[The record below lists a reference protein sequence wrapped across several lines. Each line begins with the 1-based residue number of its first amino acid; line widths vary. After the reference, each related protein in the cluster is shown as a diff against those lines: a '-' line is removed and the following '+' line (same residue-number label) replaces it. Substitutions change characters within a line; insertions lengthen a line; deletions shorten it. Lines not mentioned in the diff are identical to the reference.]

1 MKSSTTTALVILLA
15 TSTTSVYA
23 DVEQQQPKQ
32 GQPHDFESANIE
44 YIQQHFNERTAAA
57 TKDKKPAAAT
67 FAADKDETK
76 VGVDNDNID
85 SSFTST
91 FKSDMSSS
99 ISQEHAALPTREF
112 SSTEE
117 SFENKKVAD
126 VSFNDFANYYWDT
139 LQKHMEEVK
148 EDITAVGGEH
158 LLTSNQGFDAD
169 SLDDIEYANSQ
180 DENQG
185 VDEEDSSS
193 EDIVDEKDI
202 DDNTK
207 VADISFNDFNKY
219 YWKNIEERMQQVD
232 ESSSDTDEQ
241 EEDEG
246 KLVDVK
252 AIASSRVRR
261 NLRGIG
267 DGSTSTMMYNKS
279 KSDYIIPKSRGDG
292 DYMIPQLR
300 AKLEE

>member
-57 TKDKKPAAAT
+57 MKDKKSAAAT
-67 FAADKDETK
+67 FAADTDETK
-76 VGVDNDNID
+76 VGVDNIDNTD
-85 SSFTST
+85 ST
-91 FKSDMSSS
+91 FKSDISSS
-99 ISQEHAALPTREF
+99 ISQEHALPTREF
-112 SSTEE
+112 SSTE

-158 LLTSNQGFDAD
+158 LLTSNQGFDDD
-169 SLDDIEYANSQ
+169 SLDDEYSNSQ

-185 VDEEDSSS
+185 VDEDSSS
-193 EDIVDEKDI
+193 PEDIVDEKSV

-241 EEDEG
+241 EEDEA
-246 KLVDVK
+246 KPVDVK
-252 AIASSRVRR
+252 AISSSRVRR

-279 KSDYIIPKSRGDG
+279 KSDYIIPKSRGD

>member
-57 TKDKKPAAAT
+57 MKDKKSAAAT
-67 FAADKDETK
+67 FAADTDETK
-76 VGVDNDNID
+76 VGVDK
-85 SSFTST
+85 ST

-99 ISQEHAALPTREF
+99 ISQEHALPTREF
-112 SSTEE
+112 SSTE

-158 LLTSNQGFDAD
+158 LLTSNQGFDDD
-169 SLDDIEYANSQ
+169 SLDDENSNSQ

-185 VDEEDSSS
+185 VDEDSSL
-193 EDIVDEKDI
+193 EDNVDEKGV

-232 ESSSDTDEQ
+232 ESSNDQEKDEA
-241 EEDEG
+241 

-279 KSDYIIPKSRGDG
+279 KSDYIIPKSRGD